1 MLRGPNAALL
11 PDEIKC
17 AIVEGYLDTI
27 LNRMEQLGGPIGV
40 EKAIINPVEI
50 KPQTY
55 LLIWQ
60 LETEPGSPASKVYL
74 GTDEQGLKKL
84 SGLFR
89 KFNNDTEV
97 NWIDQIEVPTT
108 IRFGSKKLKLSQI
121 AELEV
126 LDIIVTDSSCS
137 ENFSWELS
145 MYVCGSLFCSGNA
158 RFNERIFEVKKI
170 VRFEMQTNNIDQ
182 KVESNTQDT
191 SQAETDFDAET
202 RLDNLSVEMI
212 FEIGRKH
219 ISIGTLKKMTPGYVV
234 DLSSDLSGP
243 IQIYLGGRLFG
254 TGQLVR
260 VDDSI
265 GIRLLEIYA
274 KKDAHV

>member
-1 MLRGPNAALL
+1 
-11 PDEIKC
+11 
-17 AIVEGYLDTI
+17 
-27 LNRMEQLGGPIGV
+27 
-40 EKAIINPVEI
+40 
-50 KPQTY
+50 
-55 LLIWQ
+55 
-60 LETEPGSPASKVYL
+60 
-74 GTDEQGLKKL
+74 
-84 SGLFR
+84 
-89 KFNNDTEV
+89 
-97 NWIDQIEVPTT
+97 
-108 IRFGSKKLKLSQI
+108 
-121 AELEV
+121 
-126 LDIIVTDSSCS
+126 
-137 ENFSWELS
+137 
-145 MYVCGSLFCSGNA
+145 
-158 RFNERIFEVKKI
+158 
-170 VRFEMQTNNIDQ
+170 MQTNNIDQ

-219 ISIGTLKKMTPGYVV
+219 ISIGTLKKMTPGYVI